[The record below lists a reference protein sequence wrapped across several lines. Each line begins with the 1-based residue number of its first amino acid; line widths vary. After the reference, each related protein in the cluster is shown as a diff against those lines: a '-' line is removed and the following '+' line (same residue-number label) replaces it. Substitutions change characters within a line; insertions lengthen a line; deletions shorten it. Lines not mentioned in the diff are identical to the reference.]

1 MSVILDVI
9 IVAVFVIALVWS
21 VKRGFIKAMT
31 GLISFVAALAVALWL
46 SAPVAGWAYSTL
58 VAPPV
63 SAALEQVQTDV
74 GQSAATSADAV
85 LEGLPDGVRN
95 LLTSVGIS
103 SGDDLTAKLSPN
115 GSGTLI
121 ERVITDV
128 IEPTATALLRMIAML
143 LLFLLTSFL
152 VSLLLKVV
160 DKVFKLPL
168 LKGVNQTLGFIP
180 GVLNGVVSVLLAVA
194 IIQILCSLGVLITPE
209 QIAGTAILSRLTAIN
224 PFVFLTV

>member
-1 MSVILDVI
+1 MCICTY
-9 IVAVFVIALVWS
+9 
-21 VKRGFIKAMT
+21 G
-31 GLISFVAALAVALWL
+31 
-46 SAPVAGWAYSTL
+46 Y
-58 VAPPV
+58 
-63 SAALEQVQTDV
+63 
-74 GQSAATSADAV
+74 
-85 LEGLPDGVRN
+85 
-95 LLTSVGIS
+95 
-103 SGDDLTAKLSPN
+103 DLTAKLSPN

-168 LKGVNQTLGFIP
+168 LKGVNRTLGFIP